1 MELEELFSQIEETID
16 KMQENEISL
25 EESFT
30 LYENGMKALKKCND
44 KIDAVEKK
52 LLKMDAQGN
61 LEEV

>member
-16 KMQENEISL
+16 KMQENDISL
-25 EESFT
+25 EDSFT

-52 LLKMDAQGN
+52 LLKMDAEGN